1 MHNPEIT
8 SSAWFRVRGVPSC
21 AHVPSCL
28 PSYPVQWKMNRY
40 INAAAFC
47 LTGITP

>member
-8 SSAWFRVRGVPSC
+8 SSAWFRVRG
-21 AHVPSCL
+21 VPSCL